1 MFLLVA
7 ASTVTSSGEIRYYL
21 YIFKLTGLTFCFHQ
35 CPLLQRGLVVVI
47 IRYKGLNFFN
57 LWCTKTNTSGNWT
70 DLLLKHILTNVIS
83 SSVLSPSCHAIHIIW
98 TWLDTC
104 SRNEYVFKTNLI
116 LSMGLQKRKMPAT
129 VLKTVPA
136 AFDIWLGEATSSKE
150 NCVGIQ
156 QSKHSSYIVSLRFHH
171 TFYHTLCWQWC
182 SSAKEVSILQ
192 FHREINDVTGGAL
205 TDYFNFMPLW
215 WNLTTKSSRVLCEM
229 HHL

>member
-1 MFLLVA
+1 MYQNKHVWKLNWPLVKTY
-7 ASTVTSSGEIRYYL
+7 SYKCHLKQCS
-21 YIFKLTGLTFCFHQ
+21 LTE
-35 CPLLQRGLVVVI
+35 
-47 IRYKGLNFFN
+47 
-57 LWCTKTNTSGNWT
+57 
-70 DLLLKHILTNVIS
+70 
-83 SSVLSPSCHAIHIIW
+83 LSCYQIIIW
-98 TWLDTC
+98 TWLDTS
-104 SRNEYVFKTNLI
+104 SRNDDVLKTNLI

-156 QSKHSSYIVSLRFHH
+156 QSKHSSHIVSLSFHH

-182 SSAKEVSILQ
+182 SSAKEVSISQ

>member
-1 MFLLVA
+1 
-7 ASTVTSSGEIRYYL
+7 
-21 YIFKLTGLTFCFHQ
+21 
-35 CPLLQRGLVVVI
+35 
-47 IRYKGLNFFN
+47 
-57 LWCTKTNTSGNWT
+57 
-70 DLLLKHILTNVIS
+70 
-83 SSVLSPSCHAIHIIW
+83 
-98 TWLDTC
+98 
-104 SRNEYVFKTNLI
+104 
-116 LSMGLQKRKMPAT
+116 MGLQKRKMPAT

-182 SSAKEVSILQ
+182 SSAKEVLILQ

-229 HHL
+229 HHLWNNLIIPRWNDNLLLHHCCSCFFFLCPSSIPKPPTVVSAARAALRSKRGFGSITIAGQTSKILRASLLLFPSLLSLPLSYPPTSSSLPPHTTSPLAFVSVCLCF